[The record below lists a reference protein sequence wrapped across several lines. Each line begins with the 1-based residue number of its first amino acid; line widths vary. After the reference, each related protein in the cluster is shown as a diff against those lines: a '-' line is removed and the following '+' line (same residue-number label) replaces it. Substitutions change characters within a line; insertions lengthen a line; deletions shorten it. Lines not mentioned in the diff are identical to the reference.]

1 MDQEMGAI
9 RAAAVVQLM
18 KLGTMVVQLVELG
31 EEQERVSCGT
41 AAA

>member
-1 MDQEMGAI
+1 MGAI

-18 KLGTMVVQLVELG
+18 KPGMMVVQLVEPG
-31 EEQERVSCGT
+31 AEQEQAPCGT